1 MAYSLN
7 ERNKIGEQTDTLL
20 EIVRTLGR
28 ELKLNPSSLE
38 ALHLDSSFDRD
49 LALDSLARMEFID
62 RVESRFGIS
71 LPERVFTTVE
81 TPRELLREIG
91 SAKVRI
97 QAPLTRTETNPALD
111 DFAQATPHTAT
122 TLVEMLQWHT
132 STHPDRPHLKL
143 INEDGD
149 DEPLSYKELQVG
161 AEKIAA
167 GLQEHGVQPQQAV
180 AIMLPTS
187 KDYFFTFFGILIAGG
202 IPVPIYPPARLNQ
215 LEDHLLRH
223 GKILDNC
230 QSVVLVTVPEAMAVG
245 RLLKSKVVKLK
256 QVVTP
261 ENLRWSGK
269 DAFYPPLSAE
279 DIAFLQYTSGSTGQ
293 PKGVV
298 LTHRNLLANIRA
310 MGEANAVDSKDVFVS
325 WLPLYHDMGLIG
337 AWLGSLYYAA
347 FLVIMSPLS
356 FLAKPSR
363 WLWAVND
370 NRATLTAAPN
380 FAFELCQKRVSDEAV
395 KGLKLDSLRAIFNGA
410 EAVKPATLE
419 RFCERFA
426 EYGLSPKAMKPVY
439 GLAECSVGLAFPPV
453 DRGAVIDQVQR
464 ELFSLTGLA
473 KVCEDT
479 AKAIRFVSCGRPLTG
494 HEIRIVDS
502 RSREVPER
510 QQGRLQ
516 FRGPSAT
523 SGYFRNPDAT
533 QKLYDG
539 DWLDS
544 GDLAYE
550 ANGEVYITS
559 RVKDLI
565 IHAGRNIYPHEIEEA
580 VNDVAG
586 VRKGCVA
593 VFGSANPDSGTER
606 LVILTET
613 RQTASSEFEAMR
625 IEINRVVTNLV
636 GTRPDEVI
644 LAPPYAVLKT
654 SSGKVRR
661 STCRELYEQGL
672 IGKDPKPI
680 WKQIVTLVLSSGRS
694 SLVRVLTGLRSYLFA
709 GYAWIVVSLIGFVT
723 WFSCVI
729 TPSMDWRWR
738 FMRRAVRLFALAT
751 KTPLTLRGLENVP
764 EQSQPCIFVC
774 NHSSYL
780 DGLIVIWA
788 LSKNFSFIAKSEL
801 AGQFIAGTFLRQIG
815 TLFVDR
821 TDKQRSTLDAEK
833 IVEAVKKGNNVMVF
847 PEGTFTRMPGL
858 LPFRMG
864 AFVAAA
870 EADVPVIP
878 ITLRGTRTILRSG
891 SWFPRHGKISMT
903 IGQAIYPAKF
913 AKSQREISTWAVAI
927 SLRDESRTQMLSA
940 CGEPDLGYEKVPIF
954 S

>member
-1 MAYSLN
+1 MAYPLN
-7 ERNKIGEQTDTLL
+7 ENNRIEEQADILL
-20 EIVRTLGR
+20 EIVRTLGH
-28 ELKLNPSSLE
+28 ELKLNPNSLE

-49 LALDSLARMEFID
+49 LVLDSLARMEFFD
-62 RVESRFGIS
+62 RVERRFGIS

-97 QAPLTRTETNPALD
+97 QASPARSKAKPAVD
-111 DFAQATPHTAT
+111 YTQAAPHTAK

-132 STHPDRPHLKL
+132 NAHPDRPHLKL
-143 INEDGD
+143 INEGGD
-149 DEPLSYKELQVG
+149 DELLSYSELQAG
-161 AEKIAA
+161 AEKVAA
-167 GLQEHGVQPQQAV
+167 GLQDHGIQSQQAV

-187 KDYFFTFFGILIAGG
+187 KDYFFTFFGVLIAGG

-230 QSVVLVTVPEAMAVG
+230 QAVALVTVSEAIAVG
-245 RLLKSKVVKLK
+245 RLLKSKVVSLK
-256 QVVTP
+256 QIVTP
-261 ENLRWSGK
+261 DNLRRSDK
-269 DAFYPPLSAE
+269 NVFYPPLSAD

-298 LTHRNLLANIRA
+298 LTHKNLLANIRA
-310 MGEANAVDSKDVFVS
+310 MGEANAVNSKDVFVS

-380 FAFELCQKRVSDEAV
+380 FAYELCQKRIPDEAIH
-395 KGLKLDSLRAIFNGA
+395 GLRLDSLRAIFNGA
-410 EAVKPATLE
+410 EPVKPVTLE
-419 RFCERFA
+419 RFCDRFA
-426 EYGLSPKAMKPVY
+426 VYGLSPKAMKPVY

-453 DRGAVIDQVQR
+453 DRGAVIDQIQR
-464 ELFSLTGLA
+464 ESFSFTGFA
-473 KVCEDT
+473 AVSDDP
-479 AKAIRFVSCGRPLTG
+479 AKAIRFVSCGRPVPG
-494 HEIRIVDS
+494 HEIRIVDNN
-502 RSREVPER
+502 SRELPER

-523 SGYFRNPDAT
+523 SGYFRNPEAT

-550 ANGEVYITS
+550 VNGEIYITS

-580 VNDVAG
+580 VNGVAG

-606 LVILTET
+606 LIVLAET
-613 RQTASSEFEAMR
+613 RKTDSSEFEAIRVDISR
-625 IEINRVVTNLV
+625 IVTNLV

-644 LAPPYAVLKT
+644 LAPPYTVLKT

-680 WKQIVTLVLSSGRS
+680 WQQIATLVLSSGWS
-694 SLVRVLTGLRSYLFA
+694 SLFRVLKGLKSYLFA
-709 GYAWIVVSLIGFVT
+709 GYAWLVILLIGLVT
-723 WFSCVI
+723 WFSCIV
-729 TPSMDWRWR
+729 TPSMDWRWKI
-738 FMRRAVRLFALAT
+738 MRRAIRLFASVT
-751 KTPLTLRGLENVP
+751 KTPLAIRGVESLSK
-764 EQSQPCIFVC
+764 QSQPCVFVC

-780 DGLIVIWA
+780 DGLIIIWA
-788 LSKNFSFIAKSEL
+788 LPKKFSFIAKSEL
-801 AGQFIAGTFLRQIG
+801 ASQFMAGTFLRRIG

-821 TDKQRSTLDAEK
+821 IDKQRSTLDTDK
-833 IVEAVKKGNNVMVF
+833 ITEVVNGGRSVMVF

-870 EADVPVIP
+870 EADVPVVP

-891 SWFPRHGKISMT
+891 SWYPRHGTISVT
-903 IGQAIYPAKF
+903 VGQAIYPTKRTQ
-913 AKSQREISTWAVAI
+913 SQREISTWDIAVG
-927 SLRDESRTQMLSA
+927 LRDESRTQILTA
-940 CGEPDLGYEKVPIF
+940 CGEPDLGYEKAPIIL
-954 S
+954 